1 MPTCNG
7 SVRWKYTLGLL
18 LKVGSTLVY
27 TLPSSG
33 RTITPAHNITLSVY
47 PAYLLILCHRYS
59 SCTKTAYSYTNLISI
74 IIIYSFLI
82 EIENVK

>member
-47 PAYLLILCHRYS
+47 PAYLLILCHTGVALNRIFIYQFDIHNN
-59 SCTKTAYSYTNLISI
+59 NLFVFI
-74 IIIYSFLI
+74 
-82 EIENVK
+82 